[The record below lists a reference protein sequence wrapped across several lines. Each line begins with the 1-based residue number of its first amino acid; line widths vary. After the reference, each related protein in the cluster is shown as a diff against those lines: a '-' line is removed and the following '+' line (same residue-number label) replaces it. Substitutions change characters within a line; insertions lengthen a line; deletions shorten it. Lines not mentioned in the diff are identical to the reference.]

1 MLVLSRK
8 VGESIV
14 IGEGAAAARV
24 TVMSNW
30 GGKIRL
36 GVVTGDDVSVDREE
50 VRQRKLTEGPRGP
63 RRPDPESPH
72 RAA

>member
-24 TVMSNW
+24 TVMSVR

-36 GVVTGDDVSVDREE
+36 GVATGEDVSVDREE
-50 VRQRKLTEGPRGP
+50 VRQRKLIEGPRGQ
-63 RRPDPESPH
+63 RRPE
-72 RAA
+72 AA

>member
-8 VGESIV
+8 VGESIL

-24 TVMSNW
+24 TVMSLH

-36 GVVTGDDVSVDREE
+36 GVATGPDVSVDREE
-50 VRQRKLTEGPRGP
+50 VRQRKLVEGPRGKRGP
-63 RRPDPESPH
+63 VGLEE
-72 RAA
+72 AA

>member
-24 TVMSNW
+24 TVVW
-30 GGKIRL
+30 ARGGKIGL
-36 GVVTGDDVSVDREE
+36 GVATGDDVSVDREE
-50 VRQRKLTEGPRGP
+50 VRQRKLTEGPRAQ
-63 RRPDPESPH
+63 RRQE
-72 RAA
+72 AA